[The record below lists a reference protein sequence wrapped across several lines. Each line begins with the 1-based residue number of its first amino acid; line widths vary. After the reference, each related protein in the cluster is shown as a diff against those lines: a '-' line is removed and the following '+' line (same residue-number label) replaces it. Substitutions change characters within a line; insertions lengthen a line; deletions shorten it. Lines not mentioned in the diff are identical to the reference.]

1 MFWSGF
7 SRLPSLQIAMHRI
20 TLHYMDTQLTVRIPR
35 QLRAALDRASAAAG
49 LRNSDVVRRALQSY
63 LALPGDR
70 GQRPAGR
77 VRNLIGCLDSGIP
90 DLAENHRKY
99 IIESLT
105 RGE

>member
-1 MFWSGF
+1 
-7 SRLPSLQIAMHRI
+7 MHRI

-35 QLRAALDRASAAAG
+35 QLRAALYRASQAAG

-63 LALPGDR
+63 LALPDECDK
-70 GQRPAGR
+70 RPAER
-77 VRNLIGCLDSGIP
+77 VRDLIGCLDSGIP

-105 RGE
+105 RGK